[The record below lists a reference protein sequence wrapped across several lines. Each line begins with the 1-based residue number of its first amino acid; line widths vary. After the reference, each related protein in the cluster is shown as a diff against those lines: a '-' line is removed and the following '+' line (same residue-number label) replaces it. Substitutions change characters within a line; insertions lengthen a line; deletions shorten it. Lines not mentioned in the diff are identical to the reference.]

1 MTFEFHHPW
10 VFLFALP
17 ALALLFW
24 SFRRRHVAA
33 VVFPSVERLRGLRS
47 TWRLRLRPLV
57 PFLQTAAIL
66 CLIAAGARPRQGDA
80 KTVVRR
86 QGIAIQMVLDRSG
99 SMGQTMRYEGRE
111 RKRIDIVRDV
121 FMDFVVGDEEL
132 GGRTT
137 DLVGL
142 TTFARFA
149 EENCPVVGMHEPLVT
164 TVKNLTVVSD
174 FLDQYRQPTNDQRK
188 AKFRNPLNATAIGDG
203 LYSAVLSLIT
213 TEEDLARG
221 EDSGGYK
228 IQGKVVILLTDGDN
242 NIGMDPVEAGAYAAA
257 NGVRVYYI
265 AFRET
270 TLYQDGIFGRRAVRE
285 LSADELLAGPRK
297 VAEPT
302 KGKAYLARTGDELR
316 EIYEEI
322 DALETSEIGKI
333 EFRSYHE
340 RYHAF
345 LIPGVLCA
353 VLALILSET
362 LLRRIP

>member
-10 VFLFALP
+10 VLLLALP
-17 ALALLFW
+17 ALLLLVW
-24 SFRRRHVAA
+24 AFRRRRVPA
-33 VVFPSVERLRGLRS
+33 VVFPSVDRLRGLRP

-57 PFLQTAAIL
+57 PFLQTAAVI

-80 KTVVRR
+80 RTVVRR

-99 SMGQTMRYEGRE
+99 SMRETMLYEGRE

-132 GGRTT
+132 EGRKT

-164 TVKNLTVVSD
+164 TVKNLTVVSS
-174 FLDQYRQPTNDQRK
+174 FLDQYRQPTDDRRK
-188 AKFRNPLNATAIGDG
+188 AKFENPLNATAIGDG

-213 TEEDLARG
+213 TEQDLARG
-221 EDSGGYK
+221 EDAGGYK
-228 IQGKVVILLTDGDN
+228 IQGKVIILLTDGDN
-242 NIGMDPVEAGAYAAA
+242 NTGMDPVEAGSYAAA

-265 AFRET
+265 AFREPV
-270 TLYQDGIFGRRAVRE
+270 LYQDSIFGRRAVRE
-285 LSADELLAGPRK
+285 QTEDEVLKGPRAVVEK
-297 VAEPT
+297 TE
-302 KGKAYLARTGDELR
+302 GKAYLARTGDELR
-316 EIYEEI
+316 AIYEEI
-322 DALETSEIGKI
+322 DALETSDVGKI

-340 RYHAF
+340 RYHVF
-345 LIPGVLCA
+345 LIPGVLCII
-353 VLALILSET
+353 LALLLSET
-362 LLRRIP
+362 VLRRIP